1 MSCARV
7 SGEPRA
13 RCYTREVTWK
23 AKDRGL
29 WLTLAALTVLLVAL
43 AALQYRWTSEIG
55 RAEAERRQTQLER
68 SAWRFANGFDRE
80 MGQLLVAFFRMEPL
94 PPDGDPRAQLLERL
108 AAWRRDEHAALLAS
122 VLLATRSPSGAATFQ
137 ACGIADAAFHD
148 VPWTSELEPLRRRL
162 QATEGGKD
170 GSFVR
175 PGSLLEA
182 PPAVQFPIVDA
193 GSGPPSERWGR
204 FRVTGIVLL
213 RLDPEYLRA
222 QLLPQLAEAHFGP
235 VAESEFVVSVVRR
248 RDRSVLFSTEP
259 GAGGFLDP
267 RPSDVERSLPGRGGR
282 PGPDRPDARPGPRG
296 GDRPPDD
303 GHGREARRAPEEE
316 SPWLLVAR
324 HRGGSLE
331 DTVATVR
338 TRNLAVGFG
347 VLALLGATAVLL
359 ATGAQRARRLARQQ
373 MEFVAGVTHE
383 LNTPLA
389 AIRSAGQ
396 NLADGIVKDPAQVRR
411 YGGLIEK
418 EGGRLTALV
427 AQVLDFAGIESGSRA
442 YASEPLEVAPL
453 VDGVLRDHRLALEQ
467 AGMAVETDLAPGP
480 AAGPGRRGRAA
491 TRPRQP
497 RGERGQVRGERSLDR
512 GAGGPPGGRER
523 GRAARRGRAGPA
535 SRATSASG
543 SSSPSTAEGRR
554 SGTRR
559 RAAASASASSA
570 TSCTR
575 TAGASASRGARPGAR
590 PSSSSCPSRR
600 PGRRGREPPRPAGGG
615 RADARPHA
623 HGPPP
628 RRGLRGRLGR
638 DRRRGAPARAGR
650 VLRHRPPRRRAPRQG
665 GLRRPARPA
674 PAERR
679 HAGPHADRPR
689 PGRGPRPGAE
699 ARRRRLRAEAV
710 RHDGAAG
717 ADRGG
722 PPAAAGRSPGRAPA
736 PSRSA
741 RCAWTSAAPR

>member
-1 MSCARV
+1 V
-7 SGEPRA
+7 
-13 RCYTREVTWK
+13 
-23 AKDRGL
+23 
-29 WLTLAALTVLLVAL
+29 TLAALTVLLVAL

-80 MGQLLVAFFRMEPL
+80 MGNLLVAFFRMEPL

-108 AAWRRDEHAALLAS
+108 AAWRRDEHAALLSS
-122 VLLATRSPSGAATFQ
+122 VLLATRSPSGAASLQ
-137 ACGIADAAFHD
+137 ASGLGDAAFQD
-148 VPWTSELEPLRRRL
+148 VSWTSELEPLRRRL

-175 PGSLLEA
+175 PGSLLGD

-235 VAESEFVVSVVRR
+235 VADSEFVVSVVRR
-248 RDRSVLFSTEP
+248 GDRSVLFSTDP
-259 GAGGFLDP
+259 GAGGFLAP
-267 RPSDVERSLPGRGGR
+267 RPRDVERSLPGRGGR
-282 PGPDRPDARPGPRG
+282 PGPDRPDAGPGPRG

-303 GHGREARRAPEEE
+303 GHGREARRPPEEE

-331 DTVATVR
+331 ETVATVR
-338 TRNLAVGFG
+338 TRNLVVGFG
-347 VLALLGATAVLL
+347 ILALLGATAAVL

-467 AGMAVETDLAPGP
+467 AGMAVETDLAPGLP
-480 AAGPGRRGRAA
+480 RVRGDAAALRRVLDNLVANAVKFAASGRSIAVRAAVRADGNAVVLRVEDAGPGIPRDERERVFEPFYRGGAAERNATPGSGLGLSLVRHVVRAHGG
-491 TRPRQP
+491 RVHVEGR
-497 RGERGQVRGERSLDR
+497 E
-512 GAGGPPGGRER
+512 AGGTAVVLELPV
-523 GRAARRGRAGPA
+523 A
-535 SRATSASG
+535 STG
-543 SSSPSTAEGRR
+543 ENKG
-554 SGTRR
+554 
-559 RAAASASASSA
+559 
-570 TSCTR
+570 
-575 TAGASASRGARPGAR
+575 
-590 PSSSSCPSRR
+590 
-600 PGRRGREPPRPAGGG
+600 
-615 RADARPHA
+615 
-623 HGPPP
+623 
-628 RRGLRGRLGR
+628 
-638 DRRRGAPARAGR
+638 
-650 VLRHRPPRRRAPRQG
+650 
-665 GLRRPARPA
+665 
-674 PAERR
+674 
-679 HAGPHADRPR
+679 
-689 PGRGPRPGAE
+689 
-699 ARRRRLRAEAV
+699 
-710 RHDGAAG
+710 
-717 ADRGG
+717 
-722 PPAAAGRSPGRAPA
+722 
-736 PSRSA
+736 
-741 RCAWTSAAPR
+741 